1 MKKRILCFGDSLTW
15 GYDPV
20 TCERFDEETRWPCVL
35 QSLLGP
41 DYAVV
46 EEGQNGRTIAT
57 DDPTKG
63 FKNGLDYV
71 IPCIESHKPLEM
83 MIIMLGTNDI
93 KSKFGYTAGDIADEM
108 KIFLERVLSYN
119 TFRLGGQMK
128 VLLVSP
134 PLIGEGMSE
143 SRFFDKFYDDEALEV
158 SMGLAQLYR
167 NLAETYGVYFLNSA
181 SYVEPSK
188 EDSLHLDAE
197 NQRKLGRT
205 IFENIREIL
214 L

>member
-1 MKKRILCFGDSLTW
+1 MKRRILCFGDSLTW

-35 QSLLGP
+35 QSLLG
-41 DYAVV
+41 DDFAVV

-93 KSKFGYTAGDIADEM
+93 KTKYCYTAGDIADEM
-108 KIFLERVLSYN
+108 KLFLERVLSYN
-119 TFRLGGQMK
+119 RFRLGDKMK

-134 PLIGEGMSE
+134 PLIGEGMAE
-143 SRFFDKFYDDEALEV
+143 SRFYDKFHDDFAREV
-158 SMGLAQLYR
+158 SMELGEQFGK
-167 NLAETYGVYFLNSA
+167 LAEAYGVLFFDSA
-181 SYVEPSK
+181 DVVVASK

-197 NQRKLGRT
+197 NQRKLGRA
-205 IFENIREIL
+205 IFENIYRDL

>member
-1 MKKRILCFGDSLTW
+1 MKRRILCFGDSLTW

-35 QSLLGP
+35 QSLLG
-41 DYAVV
+41 DEFAVV

-93 KSKFGYTAGDIADEM
+93 KTKYCYTAGDIADEM
-108 KIFLERVLSYN
+108 KLFLERVLAYN
-119 TFRLGGQMK
+119 RFRLGNNMK

-134 PLIGEGMSE
+134 PYIGEGMAE
-143 SRFFDKFYDDEALEV
+143 SRFYDKFHDEFAREV
-158 SMGLAQLYR
+158 SMELDEHYEK
-167 NLAETYGVYFLNSA
+167 LAESYGVEFFDSA
-181 SYVEPSK
+181 TCVVASK

-197 NQRKLGRT
+197 NQRKLGRA
-205 IFENIREIL
+205 IFENIYKGL

>member
-1 MKKRILCFGDSLTW
+1 MKRRILCFGDSLTW

-35 QSLLGP
+35 QSLLG
-41 DYAVV
+41 DDFAVV

-93 KSKFGYTAGDIADEM
+93 KTKYCYTAGDIADEM
-108 KIFLERVLSYN
+108 KLFLERVLSYN
-119 TFRLGGQMK
+119 RFRLGDKMK

-134 PLIGEGMSE
+134 PLIGEGMAE
-143 SRFFDKFYDDEALEV
+143 SRFYDKFHDDFAREV
-158 SMGLAQLYR
+158 SMELGEQFGK
-167 NLAETYGVYFLNSA
+167 LAEAYGVLFFDSA
-181 SYVEPSK
+181 DVVVASK

-197 NQRKLGRT
+197 NQRKLGRA
-205 IFENIREIL
+205 IFVNIYRDL

>member
-1 MKKRILCFGDSLTW
+1 MKRRILCFGDSLTW

-35 QSLLGP
+35 QSLLG
-41 DYAVV
+41 DDFAVV

-63 FKNGLDYV
+63 FKSGLDYV

-93 KSKFGYTAGDIADEM
+93 KTKYCYTAGDIADEM
-108 KIFLERVLSYN
+108 KLFLERVLSYN
-119 TFRLGGQMK
+119 HFRLGDKMK

-134 PLIGEGMSE
+134 PLIGEGMAE
-143 SRFFDKFYDDEALEV
+143 SRFYDKFHDDFAREV
-158 SMGLAQLYR
+158 SMELGEQFGK
-167 NLAETYGVYFLNSA
+167 LAEAYGVLFFDSA
-181 SYVEPSK
+181 DVVVASK

-197 NQRKLGRT
+197 NQRKLGRA
-205 IFENIREIL
+205 IFEKIYRDL

>member
-35 QSLLGP
+35 QKELGSE
-41 DYAVV
+41 YAVV

-63 FKNGLDYV
+63 FKNGIDYV
-71 IPCIESHKPLEM
+71 IPCVESHKPLDL
-83 MIIMLGTNDI
+83 MIIMLGTNDM
-93 KSKFGYTAGDIADEM
+93 KTKFNYTAGDIADEM

-119 TFRLGGQMK
+119 HFRMADKMK

-134 PLIGEGMSE
+134 PLIGEGMPG
-143 SRFFDKFYDDEALEV
+143 SRFYDKFHDANARLVSQELAGKLEML
-158 SMGLAQLYR
+158 SKD
-167 NLAETYGVYFLNSA
+167 YGVYFIDSA
-181 SYVEPSK
+181 KYVEVSR
-188 EDSLHLDAE
+188 EDSLHLNAE
-197 NQRKLGRT
+197 GQVKLGKAIADFLKST
-205 IFENIREIL
+205 VF
-214 L
+214 